1 MGGVWELT
9 AINRMPIGAGD
20 KYALGDTGGEETH
33 TLTVDEMPSHSHQD
47 RRYLRDINTQGG
59 WGSAIVTVASSTYRA
74 AISTDQGMSS
84 GGSQPHNNMPPYQAF
99 YIWKRIA

>member
-33 TLTVDEMPSHSHQD
+33 TLTVDEMPKHQHSD
-47 RRYLRDINTQGG
+47 RVEWANSQYSGQPIGITWNQTSNLIIDKHLYGTGY
-59 WGSAIVTVASSTYRA
+59 T
-74 AISTDQGMSS
+74 

>member
-1 MGGVWELT
+1 MKCGGVWELT

-33 TLTVDEMPSHSHQD
+33 TLTLEEVPAHTHSTN
-47 RRYLRDINTQGG
+47 I
-59 WGSAIVTVASSTYRA
+59 
-74 AISTDQGMSS
+74 SS
-84 GGSQPHNNMPPYQAF
+84 GTGGSISAGQVSWGNNRIANYYTTNTLGGGKAHNNMPPYQAF